1 MSIQLNNLHM
11 RVQGTIRVAGR
22 VYTFTCEET
31 NKDWMAESTKEDIYQ
46 ELHEE
51 NLDQCKGWEWA
62 TNESY
67 KIQKKLEKAKV
78 RWRVA

>member
-1 MSIQLNNLHM
+1 M

-22 VYTFTCEET
+22 VYTFTCLEEHKET
-31 NKDWMAESTKEDIYQ
+31 MLEWTKEDIYQ

-62 TNESY
+62 TKESH
-67 KIQKKLEKAKV
+67 KINAKLEKAKV
-78 RWRVA
+78 TWKQLD